1 VSSGEKRVLHALL
14 LRPEKKRRNI
24 KERIAK
30 ISAFT
35 RETPCGYE
43 GQAKRRERG
52 SHVTQK
58 LRANAMKKGVGD
70 NALNV
75 TKQAKSYERTR
86 KAGRKQIRKNRS

>member
-1 VSSGEKRVLHALL
+1 M
-14 LRPEKKRRNI
+14 RPEKKKRNI
-24 KERIAK
+24 KARIAI

-35 RETPCGYE
+35 RETTRGYE

-70 NALNV
+70 NTLNV

-86 KAGRKQIRKNRS
+86 KAGRKKIRKNIS

>member
-1 VSSGEKRVLHALL
+1 M

-24 KERIAK
+24 KARITK
-30 ISAFT
+30 ISAFM
-35 RETPCGYE
+35 RETPRGYE

-75 TKQAKSYERTR
+75 
-86 KAGRKQIRKNRS
+86 KAGRKQKLREQSNQQNKLSNLQVSIER